1 VRRGEGAAVRSP
13 ILKNLKP
20 LQPCMTRAKKAGNR
34 RDDCDE
40 EITLRQSM
48 ADVAS
53 YKVKIMAVAKLGRD
67 MYPI

>member
-1 VRRGEGAAVRSP
+1 
-13 ILKNLKP
+13 
-20 LQPCMTRAKKAGNR
+20 MTRAKKAGNR

-53 YKVKIMAVAKLGRD
+53 YKVKIMTVAKLGRD

>member
-1 VRRGEGAAVRSP
+1 
-13 ILKNLKP
+13 
-20 LQPCMTRAKKAGNR
+20 MTRAKKAGNR